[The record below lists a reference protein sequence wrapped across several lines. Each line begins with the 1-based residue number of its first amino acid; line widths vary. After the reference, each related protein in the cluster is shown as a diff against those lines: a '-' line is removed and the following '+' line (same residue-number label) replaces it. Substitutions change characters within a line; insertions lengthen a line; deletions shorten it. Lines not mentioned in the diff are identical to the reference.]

1 MMNKKNYTTSIDDL
15 IAGYFAQELND
26 EQLAEL
32 QVWLK
37 DSDENKAYFLQTQE
51 VWFSAISANHAVRF
65 DAERA
70 YQRFLTST
78 IRITNEKSVQKSK
91 PIHRIVSPVF
101 FKVAAAIAILVVFTG
116 AGYLLGEFGSKRN
129 IGDVV
134 VEAPLGSRTKMN
146 LPDGTLV
153 WLNAGS
159 TLRYKQDFGI
169 ENRTVE
175 LVGEGYF
182 EVTHNK
188 QLNFDVKTNEVTVR
202 VLGTKFNFRNY
213 NDEDEARVTLL
224 EGKVELCQSIN
235 SSENK
240 ILSPDEQAVL
250 DKNSKNISVQKVDAI
265 HASDWTQGYISFDEE
280 KLANIVQELERLYNV
295 KITISDEKLL
305 EYRFYGNFTRTEQTI
320 EDVLKVLVSTERL
333 RFEQKGK
340 EIILYGN

>member
-1 MMNKKNYTTSIDDL
+1 MMNKNNYTTSIDDL
-15 IAGYFAQELND
+15 IAGYFAQELNN

-32 QVWLK
+32 QMWLK
-37 DSDENKAYFLQTQE
+37 ASDENKAYFLQTQE

-70 YQRFLTST
+70 FQRFLTST
-78 IRITNEKSVQKSK
+78 VRITNGKSLQKAK

-116 AGYLLGEFGSKRN
+116 VGYQLGEFNRERFMA
-129 IGDVV
+129 DVV

-159 TLRYKQDFGI
+159 TLRYKKDFGI
-169 ENRTVE
+169 DNRTVE
-175 LVGEGYF
+175 LIGEGYF
-182 EVTHNK
+182 EVTHK
-188 QLNFDVKTNEVTVR
+188 KRLNFDVKTNEVTVR

-213 NDEDEARVTLL
+213 KDEDEVRVTLL
-224 EGKVELCQSIN
+224 EGKVELCQSIDGI
-235 SSENK
+235 ENK
-240 ILSPDEQAVL
+240 TLTPDEQAVI
-250 DKNSKNISVQKVDAI
+250 DKNTNNVTVNKVDAI
-265 HASDWTQGYISFDEE
+265 YASDWTKGYISFDEE
-280 KLANIVQELERLYNV
+280 KLGNIVQELERLYNV
-295 KITISDEKLL
+295 KITIADENLL
-305 EYRFYGNFTRTEQTI
+305 EYRFYGNFKRTEQTI